1 MEWDGPKKAGDSMR
15 HRWSPIAAG
24 FATVFC
30 VLTLVALT
38 GYAPAGPGRQEVGS
52 TLSVTPAAAVRS
64 LPAEPARV
72 SGADPAPCAL
82 LTSAQVHQ
90 LGLNAGVP
98 QQAGDA
104 QGGASCVWKSF
115 AAARWGGE
123 YVARLLHGATPG
135 GTPAASINNVPTVE
149 YRPPNLDPQA
159 YCVYLLTV
167 APDTTLWAQYGG
179 ASQAGLTHVV
189 ACRNAQAAAAA
200 MSGTFRSLSS

>member
-1 MEWDGPKKAGDSMR
+1 MR

-24 FATVFC
+24 FATACC
-30 VLTLVALT
+30 VLTLVALM
-38 GYAPAGPGRQEVGS
+38 GYAPSGVGHREGGS
-52 TLSVTPAAAVRS
+52 TLSVTPAAAARY
-64 LPAEPARV
+64 LPAGPVLA
-72 SGADPAPCAL
+72 SSSDPAPCAL

-167 APDTTLWAQYGG
+167 APNTTLWAQYGG

>member
-24 FATVFC
+24 FATACC

-38 GYAPAGPGRQEVGS
+38 GYAPVGQGRQESGS
-52 TLSVTPAAAVRS
+52 TLSAIPLAAARS
-64 LPAEPARV
+64 LPAEPMRV
-72 SGADPAPCAL
+72 GGDPAPCAL

-98 QQAGDA
+98 QQDGVA
-104 QGGASCVWKSF
+104 QGGPSCVWKSF

-135 GTPAASINNVPTVE
+135 GTPAASINNLPTVE
-149 YRPPNLDPQA
+149 YKPPNLDPRA
-159 YCVYLLTV
+159 YCVYLVTV
-167 APDTTLWAQYGG
+167 APGTTLWAQYGG
-179 ASQAGLTHVV
+179 ASQAGLTHVI
-189 ACRNAQAAAAA
+189 ACRNAQAAASD
-200 MSGTFRSLSS
+200 MSGTFRSLAS

>member
-15 HRWSPIAAG
+15 RRWSPIAAG
-24 FATVFC
+24 FATACC
-30 VLTLVALT
+30 VLTLVALM
-38 GYAPAGPGRQEVGS
+38 GYAPSGVSHREGGP
-52 TLSVTPAAAVRS
+52 TLSVTPAAA
-64 LPAEPARV
+64 ARYLSAGPV
-72 SGADPAPCAL
+72 LASSSDPAPCAL

-98 QQAGDA
+98 QQGGAN
-104 QGGASCVWKSF
+104 GGASCVWKSF

-123 YVARLLHGATPG
+123 YMARLLHGATPG
-135 GTPAASINNVPTVE
+135 GTPAASINNLPTVE